1 MTAKAKQLTKENAH
15 AELLRSVLPRPL
27 TEEDALLWMVLLHTH
42 VIHLRSGVLTIHREN
57 GQTEEITV
65 LPPHTQR
72 GVASAIAA
80 LWPDRTDERANYVYW
95 YFEYNTR
102 TPYEALDVVPEEQRT
117 RLLELRCLLAS
128 DPRIAA
134 IVEDD

>member
-1 MTAKAKQLTKENAH
+1 MTTKAIPLTKETAH
-15 AELLRSVLPRPL
+15 AELLRSVLPKPL

-42 VIHLRSGVLTIHREN
+42 AIRLRPGTLTAHREN

-65 LPPHTQR
+65 LSPQTQR

-95 YFEYNTR
+95 YFQYNSR
-102 TPYEALDVVPEEQRT
+102 TPYEALDVVPEDQRI
-117 RLLELRCLLAS
+117 RLFELRCLLAS

-134 IVEDD
+134 VIEDD